1 MASTATTFVVS
12 GLLGPE
18 RKFAPEDIQ
27 NAVLAGGVAVGAT
40 ADMLLQPY
48 GAVTAGTIAGVLSCL
63 GYKVG
68 HGVVSVGNN
77 VGVQVMGGW
86 LFDKLRI
93 HDTCGVNNLHGMP
106 GLLGGLL
113 SVLVAGIASSDTYD
127 KFNIDDD
134 KR

>member
-1 MASTATTFVVS
+1 MEH
-12 GLLGPE
+12 L
-18 RKFAPEDIQ
+18 Q
-27 NAVLAGGVAVGAT
+27 NATLAGGVAVGAC
-40 ADMLLQPY
+40 ADLMLTPGGAATVGAIAGALSTLGFKYVQVRWDNCHCSHGHNAPPAYLQPFL
-48 GAVTAGTIAGVLSCL
+48 LS
-63 GYKVG
+63 
-68 HGVVSVGNN
+68 
-77 VGVQVMGGW
+77 
-86 LFDKLRI
+86 KLRI